1 MKQTQTQAV
10 ASMAQEFPELAGYQV
25 RAKLAKIRRSG
36 LPYRMRLAA
45 SLTADNR
52 AGQLHRQ
59 LVGGN

>member
-1 MKQTQTQAV
+1 MKQAKARV
-10 ASMAQEFPELAGYQV
+10 SMAQEFPELVGYQV

-59 LVGGN
+59 LAGGK